1 MPKQS
6 RKKSEISPEES
17 SVNVDLP
24 SDVDTPSGQ
33 ASLELETIL
42 KNIAQECH
50 FTASEMEHLEL
61 LHKEKVEVKKQH
73 AKRIG
78 QISKYWEDNLNLV
91 MKALIESIAT
101 VTISC
106 WICKI
111 KVNCYYIRCSTC
123 VKVYCSHCDIAFH
136 TTTTLH
142 NREVMQNCNL
152 IKLKAKEFLDSSK
165 EVVIGKGWL
174 IWKPKLFYFCTFNVN
189 FLKVFRSLCS
199 LLYSIAVRWL

>member
-1 MPKQS
+1 VKKEKKKHNSFHDSKRVYKQRYSLDSSVPKQS
-6 RKKSEISPEES
+6 KKKSETSPEES

-61 LHKEKVEVKKQH
+61 LHKEMVEVKKQH

-91 MKALIESIAT
+91 MKALIESNAT

-111 KVNCYYIRCSTC
+111 KVNCYYIRCST
-123 VKVYCSHCDIAFH
+123 
-136 TTTTLH
+136 
-142 NREVMQNCNL
+142 
-152 IKLKAKEFLDSSK
+152 
-165 EVVIGKGWL
+165 
-174 IWKPKLFYFCTFNVN
+174 
-189 FLKVFRSLCS
+189 
-199 LLYSIAVRWL
+199 